1 MDKFNEI
8 SPYLLGAC
16 MLILG
21 FILYTVPEKK
31 VRNKDRNN
39 QDSIEKEKKKGKI
52 CLGVGTFMIVFKLI
66 ITYLL

>member
-39 QDSIEKEKKKGKI
+39 QDAIEN
-52 CLGVGTFMIVFKLI
+52 MIVFKLI